1 MLRVIVGA
9 SLLLTAS
16 VPAWGD
22 ARQDCARKS
31 GSEAIAACDAA
42 LARNPNDAQSYLNR
56 GAEYSGIREY
66 QRAISDF
73 TKAIDLQQRPNA
85 YYGRGL
91 AYYEMG
97 EYDKALADA
106 DQAVTR
112 SATAQ
117 GSVTRVDG
125 AQISSAYDRA
135 LNFYLRCLIYNRRN
149 EPNKAVADC
158 TSAINLHA
166 TRHSFFGI
174 RAQNHEK
181 LGNDQAAIADFRQA
195 LRLNP
200 SYEAAREGLS
210 RLGAK
215 P

>member
-73 TKAIDLQQRPNA
+73 TKAIDRRTA
-85 YYGRGL
+85 RG
-91 AYYEMG
+91 
-97 EYDKALADA
+97 KS
-106 DQAVTR
+106 TR
-112 SATAQ
+112 KK
-117 GSVTRVDG
+117 
-125 AQISSAYDRA
+125 RA
-135 LNFYLRCLIYNRRN
+135 RLCVRC
-149 EPNKAVADC
+149 A
-158 TSAINLHA
+158 
-166 TRHSFFGI
+166 GI
-174 RAQNHEK
+174 RT
-181 LGNDQAAIADFRQA
+181 
-195 LRLNP
+195 
-200 SYEAAREGLS
+200 S
-210 RLGAK
+210 
-215 P
+215 